1 MKEFCLDNGCGKS
14 VTMSLEIQKKV
25 VVSYMYKKAE
35 CHFNKGSMNANHV
48 WKVTSRM
55 FGQKKYKAFLFF
67 LHFIA

>member
-25 VVSYMYKKAE
+25 VVSYMYKKPE

-55 FGQKKYKAFLFF
+55 FG
-67 LHFIA
+67 